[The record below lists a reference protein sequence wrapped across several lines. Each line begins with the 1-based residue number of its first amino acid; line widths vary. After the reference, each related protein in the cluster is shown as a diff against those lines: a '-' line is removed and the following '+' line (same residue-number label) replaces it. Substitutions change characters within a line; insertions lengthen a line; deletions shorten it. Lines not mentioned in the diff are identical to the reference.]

1 MIILSISLLRN
12 NARTIFNLSATFV
25 QNLNPQAMKKSEI
38 NFNIELDEQNVPEN
52 ILWNATD
59 KPGDADHTKAISIAV
74 WDDIEKN
81 TMRLD
86 LWTKDMPIL
95 EMKKFYI
102 DALGGMSQ
110 SLLAATGDDKMANS
124 ISELCD
130 SLSKDLEK
138 ELNQAQ

>member
-1 MIILSISLLRN
+1 
-12 NARTIFNLSATFV
+12 
-25 QNLNPQAMKKSEI
+25 MKKSEI
-38 NFNIELDEQNVPEN
+38 NFSIELDDQNVPDN

-59 KPGDADHTKAISIAV
+59 KPGDDDDHTRAISIAV

-86 LWTKDMPIL
+86 LWTKDMPIH

-110 SLLAATGDDKMANS
+110 SLLSATGDEKMANS
-124 ISELCD
+124 IDALCTQLGKHLEEELKQ
-130 SLSKDLEK
+130 S
-138 ELNQAQ
+138 